1 MIQPILSSTKIT
13 LNSPGKINL
22 HLAIGQ
28 KRADGFHELE
38 SIFAALDFADTLT
51 FSLLPGNKA
60 ETQLILQEEGP
71 YRKLSQKGQ
80 IFTLFPKENNIV
92 YLAIELFRSK
102 TGFSGN
108 IRAELV
114 KRIPP
119 CSGLGGGSSN
129 AAATL
134 LALNNLLFSDTSPFS
149 IEEMLD
155 MAAQLGS
162 DVPFFIEITRKNP
175 KQSSTR
181 AVKGRGEQFFFLP
194 PLQSLGVLLVF
205 PGFSSHTSP
214 AFKLLD
220 EKRLLSSEK
229 QPSDFQFRLNNPW
242 SPPNSWDFSND
253 FEKLFLDHGTEQEKN
268 TYRTMLTD
276 LKKAGAAFT
285 GLSGSGSACFGIF
298 DTPEDAKQAEKKLS
312 GSFYALK
319 STFFLRNNKNQLY
332 NIANRRG

>member
-1 MIQPILSSTKIT
+1 MIQPILSSGKIT

-22 HLAIGQ
+22 HLAIGE
-28 KRADGFHELE
+28 KRPDGFHELE

-51 FSLLPGNKA
+51 FSFLPGNES
-60 ETQLILQEEGP
+60 ETQLIIREEGP
-71 YRKLSQKGQ
+71 YQELLQKGQ
-80 IFTLFPKENNIV
+80 IFTPFPKENNIV
-92 YLAIELFRSK
+92 YLAVELFRSK
-102 TGFSGN
+102 TGFLGN
-108 IRAELV
+108 LKAELV

-134 LALNNLLFSDTSPFS
+134 LALNDLLSSQISPFS
-149 IEEMLD
+149 IEEMLE

-175 KQSSTR
+175 QQSFIR

-194 PLQSLGVLLVF
+194 PLQALGVLLVF

-220 EKRLLSSEK
+220 EKRPVCPKK
-229 QPSDFQFRLNNPW
+229 QPFNFHTKLNNPW
-242 SPPNSWDFSND
+242 NPPETWDFSND
-253 FEKLFLDHGTEQEKN
+253 FKMLFLDHGTEQEK
-268 TYRTMLTD
+268 TAYQTILTD
-276 LKKAGAAFT
+276 LKKAGAAFA

-298 DTPEDAKQAEKKLS
+298 SSPEDTKQAEKKLS
-312 GSFYALK
+312 GSFYVLK
-319 STFFLRNNKNQLY
+319 STFFLLNNRN
-332 NIANRRG
+332 